1 MRRVAFLLSIVCGAL
16 LRAHDP
22 GLSSVRLQ
30 RSADTIVVHAA
41 FANADFAAATAVD
54 ADRDGAIDGK
64 ELSAAADGL
73 LSLLAA
79 DFVLHGRN
87 GARRA
92 DRLSAALAVNNDVE
106 LTFVFD
112 NAGALLGGR
121 LEVSFLQRLSRG
133 HRCYAAALTT
143 NETVLVDALLTV
155 SERDVPLPER
165 WEGITA
171 DAGFGQGA
179 RFFALGVEHILIG
192 FDHLA
197 FLLALL
203 VAGGGLRKA
212 LATITAFTA
221 AHSLTLAAAALG
233 VVRLPA
239 LSVEIAIAG
248 SIVWVAIENLVRRGR
263 GPRHRWPVAFAFGL
277 VHGFGFANVL
287 ADLHVGGTNMLTP
300 LLTFNLG
307 VEVGQVAFAALV
319 VPLVALVARRQR
331 TLWVPTAISIA
342 IGLAGLFWIWQRAV
356 G

>member
-1 MRRVAFLLSIVCGAL
+1 MRWVAFLSSIVCGAL

-30 RSADTIVVHAA
+30 RSADTLVVHAA

-54 ADRDGAIDGK
+54 ADRDGAIDAR
-64 ELSAAADGL
+64 ELSAAADGPL
-73 LSLLAA
+73 RMLAA
-79 DFVLHGRN
+79 DFVWHAGLE
-87 GARRA
+87 ARSA
-92 DRLSAALAVNNDVE
+92 DRLSAALATNRDVE
-106 LTFVFD
+106 LTLVFD

-133 HRCYAAALTT
+133 HRCYAAALTA
-143 NETVLVDALLTV
+143 NESVLVDALLTV
-155 SERDVPLPER
+155 SERGFQLPER

-171 DAGFGQGA
+171 DSGFGQEA
-179 RFFALGVEHILIG
+179 SFFVLGIEHILIG

-248 SIVWVAIENLVRRGR
+248 SIVWVAIENLVRRGS

-287 ADLHVGGTNMLTP
+287 ADLHVGGADMLMP

-307 VEVGQVAFAALV
+307 VEVGQVAFATLV
-319 VPLVALVARRQR
+319 VPLVALAARRQR
-331 TLWVPTAISIA
+331 ALWVPTAVSIA
-342 IGLAGLFWIWQRAV
+342 IGLAGLFWVWQRAV

>member
-1 MRRVAFLLSIVCGAL
+1 MRWFAYLLLAGCGAL

-22 GLSSVRLQ
+22 GLSSVRLA
-30 RSADTIVVHAA
+30 RSTDTLVVHAA

-54 ADRDGAIDGK
+54 ANRDGAIDGQ

-92 DRLSAALAVNNDVE
+92 DQLSAALAANNDVE
-106 LTFVFD
+106 LTFVFGD
-112 NAGALLGGR
+112 ADVLLGGR

-133 HRCYAAALTT
+133 HRCYAAALAAG
-143 NETVLVDALLTV
+143 ETVLVDALLTV
-155 SERDVPLPER
+155 REHDFQLPDQ

-171 DAGFGQGA
+171 DSGFGQGT
-179 RFFALGVEHILIG
+179 RFFVLGVEHILIG

-263 GPRHRWPVAFAFGL
+263 SARHRWPVAFAFGL

-287 ADLHVGGTNMLTP
+287 ADLHVGGADMLTP

-319 VPLVALVARRQR
+319 VPLVALAARRQGAR
-331 TLWVPTAISIA
+331 WMPTAVSIA
-342 IGLAGLFWIWQRAV
+342 IGLAGLFWVWQRTL